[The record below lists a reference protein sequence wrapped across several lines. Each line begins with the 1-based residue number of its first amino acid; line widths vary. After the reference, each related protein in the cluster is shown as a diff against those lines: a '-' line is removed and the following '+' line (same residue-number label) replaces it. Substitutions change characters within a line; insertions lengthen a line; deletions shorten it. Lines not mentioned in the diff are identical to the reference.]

1 MPMLHNHRVLYIIA
15 CQKWDHNYMYVN
27 VFCTHSLATV
37 LTKCHDFYDDL
48 KLSTSLAA
56 GEWWSNWSF
65 PQLFGSWHWHPE
77 AFMKPLKTKLEPSG
91 TPNFGVE
98 QVSGYCLAHGV
109 RKKQLSLA
117 QSQSFV
123 IGCNRCCKAQN
134 GNYFRWCRCCTPPAW
149 KRIISRLGH
158 GRPCVQRWLWP
169 FPKAAEGEAAEWD
182 TAVAGATCLSGVEEW
197 LRKSP
202 TNMVM
207 KSIYKLWFN
216 QQTR

>member
-27 VFCTHSLATV
+27 VFCTHSLAKV

-77 AFMKPLKTKLEPSG
+77 AFMKPPKTKLEPSG

-149 KRIISRLGH
+149 KRIRVSICFNSFQGLAMAVPVSSAGCGLSQRQLKGKLRNETLLWQEPLASLG
-158 GRPCVQRWLWP
+158 
-169 FPKAAEGEAAEWD
+169 
-182 TAVAGATCLSGVEEW
+182 
-197 LRKSP
+197 LR
-202 TNMVM
+202 ND
-207 KSIYKLWFN
+207 
-216 QQTR
+216 